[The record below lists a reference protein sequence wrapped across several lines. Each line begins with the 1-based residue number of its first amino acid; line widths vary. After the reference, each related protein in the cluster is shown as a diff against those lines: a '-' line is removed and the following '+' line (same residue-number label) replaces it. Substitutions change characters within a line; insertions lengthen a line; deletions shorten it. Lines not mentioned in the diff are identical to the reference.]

1 MEISSH
7 ALATLLIH
15 QRSQLAEAW
24 MDLILQIPDSHYQS
38 IQRAEIRASCFRG
51 IDALLEYQEKNS
63 EVGIEEY
70 VRLISMNRLEQ
81 GFEIHEVIQALLLLH
96 KAILVVNSQDHVCYP
111 AQALQ
116 IYQDLEDSLRVMVS
130 MFGSMYASAMNKSI
144 DEQQQQA
151 QSLAHENAVLYQ
163 VTQQRLVESV
173 SLQRV
178 TSALLQ
184 GRTLDEVLAV
194 VCTEA
199 KSLIKAGGSIV
210 FLLEDDG
217 LLHVAHS
224 LGDGEPSFKAMPVE
238 ASFTGTVITTGK
250 AVFTNQPSK
259 EELWYGSTLDDLQG
273 GAIRSL
279 LAAPL
284 MIRASIIGAL
294 VVVNKENPFDPDDL
308 RVMGLFADQAAIAI
322 ENGRLIQEVEQI
334 AVMEERNRLARDLH
348 DSVTQSLYGVSLYA
362 EAAARRLDS
371 EDYPGV
377 AEYLRELR
385 KTALDALKEMRLLIF
400 ELRPPLLDKEGLE
413 AALQARLDAV
423 EGRAGL
429 KTELRVDIEGRLPA
443 KIEEGLYRIAQEALN
458 NVLKHAL
465 AHHVMVCL
473 EAHHGMAT
481 LNVSDDGVGFSVDRA
496 KESGGVGIKG
506 MYERVQS
513 IGGALEITSR
523 PGEGTNIKVQVKL

>member
-1 MEISSH
+1 MEISNH
-7 ALATLLIH
+7 ALASLLNLH
-15 QRSQLAEAW
+15 RSQIAEAW
-24 MDLILQIPDSHYQS
+24 MDLILHIPDSHYRS
-38 IQRAEIRASCFRG
+38 IQRADIRASCFRG
-51 IDALLEYQEKNS
+51 IDALLEYQEQNS
-63 EVGIEEY
+63 EAGIEQY
-70 VRLISMNRLEQ
+70 IRLISMKRLEQ
-81 GFEIHEVIQALLLLH
+81 GFEIQEIIQALLLLH
-96 KAILVVNSQDHVCYP
+96 KAILMVNSPNHIRNP

-116 IYQDLEDSLRVMVS
+116 IYEDLEVSLRVLVS
-130 MFGSMYASAMNKSI
+130 KFGSLYASAMNKSL
-144 DEQQQQA
+144 DAQQQQA
-151 QSLAHENAVLYQ
+151 QSLAYENAILYQ
-163 VTQQRLVESV
+163 ETQQRLVESV

-184 GRTLDEVLAV
+184 GRTLHEVLAV

-199 KSLIKAGGSIV
+199 KNLIKARGSTV
-210 FLLEDDG
+210 FLLEEDC
-217 LLHVAHS
+217 LLHVAYS
-224 LGDGEPSFKAMPVE
+224 LGDGEPSFQAMPVE

-250 AVFTNQPSK
+250 AVFTNQPNQ
-259 EELWYGSTLDDLQG
+259 EELWYGSTLVDQQS

-284 MIRASIIGAL
+284 MIRARIIGAL
-294 VVVNKENPFDPDDL
+294 VVVNKEKLFDQDDL

-429 KTELRVDIEGRLPA
+429 KTELRVNMDDRLPA
-443 KIEEGLYRIAQEALN
+443 KIEDGLYRIAQEALN
-458 NVLKHAL
+458 NVLKHAQ
-465 AHHVMVCL
+465 AHHVMVML
-473 EAHHGMAT
+473 EAHQGMAV
-481 LNVSDDGVGFSVDRA
+481 LQISDDGMGFNVERA
-496 KESGGVGIKG
+496 EESGGVGIKG
-506 MYERVQS
+506 MRERVQS

-523 PGEGTNIKVQVKL
+523 PDKGTCIKVQVEL